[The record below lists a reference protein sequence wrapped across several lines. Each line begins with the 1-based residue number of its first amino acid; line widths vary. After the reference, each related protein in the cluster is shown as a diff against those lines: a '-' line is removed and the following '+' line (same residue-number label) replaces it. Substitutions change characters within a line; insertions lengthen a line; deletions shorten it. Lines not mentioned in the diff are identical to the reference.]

1 MRLSLAPLKLK
12 MPPKDKELYM
22 RIPFFTNKK
31 SSDAIIV
38 VALSEKV
45 RDVQFTPIMQ
55 ELVPADC
62 AAVAGGPESE
72 VGNGTR

>member
-1 MRLSLAPLKLK
+1 
-12 MPPKDKELYM
+12 M